1 MEIERLKPYD
11 LESYNA
17 GYEEGQRHANDES
30 FKRGYEAA
38 ILAMREAM
46 QTVEDGYIEFERNSK
61 I

>member
-17 GYEEGQRHANDES
+17 GYKEGQKHANDES

-38 ILAMREAM
+38 LAAVREAM
-46 QTVEDGYIEFERNSK
+46 QSIEDGYIEFKRNSK

>member
-17 GYEEGQRHANDES
+17 GYKEGQRHANDES
-30 FKRGYEAA
+30 FKRGYEVA
-38 ILAMREAM
+38 ILAMRAAM